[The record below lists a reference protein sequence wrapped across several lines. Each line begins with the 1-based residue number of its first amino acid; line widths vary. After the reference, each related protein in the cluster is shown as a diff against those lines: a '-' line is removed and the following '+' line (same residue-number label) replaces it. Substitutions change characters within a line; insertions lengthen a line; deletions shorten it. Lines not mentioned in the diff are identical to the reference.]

1 MGRPKPR
8 PRHVAIGSNH
18 RSLRIGLAR
27 RLLLL
32 CRLPLRHH
40 PPPPPHRH
48 PPPVHHRPQHP
59 LTSST
64 LSHPDNPKINAVIIN
79 PSFDETAMP
88 SSPPHRVAHT
98 IPDFCH
104 HLSSSAPS
112 PLGRPMTEIDQ
123 AGALGSRRS
132 DQPRRRFIILLPL
145 VTSLT
150 ATWLAQA
157 SSIIDGPKLDG
168 LMQQHFLGRSVWLL
182 VVVVSFAWWLLREGD
197 GMACAAGGAS
207 QGPRWSWRCLFS
219 LGSPHLA

>member
-1 MGRPKPR
+1 MSRPKPR
-8 PRHVAIGSNH
+8 PRHVAVGSNH

-40 PPPPPHRH
+40 PPPRRLPRRRPRRTATRH
-48 PPPVHHRPQHP
+48 LPPVHHRPQHP
-59 LTSST
+59 LTST

-112 PLGRPMTEIDQ
+112 PLGQPMTEIDQ

-132 DQPRRRFIILLPL
+132 DQPRRRFIILLPRHI
-145 VTSLT
+145 THSYMAGT
-150 ATWLAQA
+150 
-157 SSIIDGPKLDG
+157 G
-168 LMQQHFLGRSVWLL
+168 LIHN
-182 VVVVSFAWWLLREGD
+182 
-197 GMACAAGGAS
+197 
-207 QGPRWSWRCLFS
+207 RW
-219 LGSPHLA
+219 AEA

>member
-1 MGRPKPR
+1 
-8 PRHVAIGSNH
+8 
-18 RSLRIGLAR
+18 
-27 RLLLL
+27 
-32 CRLPLRHH
+32 
-40 PPPPPHRH
+40 
-48 PPPVHHRPQHP
+48 
-59 LTSST
+59 
-64 LSHPDNPKINAVIIN
+64 
-79 PSFDETAMP
+79 MP
-88 SSPPHRVAHT
+88 SPPPHRVAHT

-182 VVVVSFAWWLLREGD
+182 LLVVVPSLVAP
-197 GMACAAGGAS
+197 AGGMGWRVRLEAPRKGRGGGDAS
-207 QGPRWSWRCLFS
+207 SPS
-219 LGSPHLA
+219 LSTRLKDQRK